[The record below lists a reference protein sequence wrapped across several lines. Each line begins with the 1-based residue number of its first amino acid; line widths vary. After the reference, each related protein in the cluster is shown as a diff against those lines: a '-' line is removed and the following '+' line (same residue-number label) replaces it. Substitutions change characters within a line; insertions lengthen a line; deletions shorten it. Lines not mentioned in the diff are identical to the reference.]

1 MKHAPKIFVALAAFS
16 IVAVALAQNVTGAW
30 KGKVQFDMSA
40 LPKGQ
45 NAEQQKQMV
54 EAVKKMMG
62 DMTMKLTLNSNKTF
76 TMVVTGLPQMGGAT
90 APKQKDQTAK
100 GTWTQK
106 GNVLTLKMTESNGE
120 KPKGNNDPQTLTVSK
135 DGKTMTMVPKA
146 PGAAQMGKSK
156 IVFTR

>member
-1 MKHAPKIFVALAAFS
+1 MKHAPKMFAALAAFS
-16 IVAVALAQNVTGAW
+16 LIAAASAQNVTGVW
-30 KGKVQFDMSA
+30 KGKVDFDMSS

-62 DMTMKLTLNSNKTF
+62 NMTMKLTLNANKTF
-76 TMVVTGLPQMGGAT
+76 TMVVTGIPQMGGAN

-106 GNVLTLKMTESNGE
+106 GNALTLKITEANGE
-120 KPKGNNDPQTLTVSK
+120 KPKGDNQPQTLTISK
-135 DGKTMTMVPKA
+135 DGKSMTMVPKT
-146 PGAAQMGKSK
+146 PGAQMGKSK